1 MSQSSKDDLVVLGQI
16 GAAYG
21 IKGWVKISSHTEPK
35 AGIFNYGGWYIKSGR
50 DWKPIKVVASRQHG
64 KGLVAQLEGCGDR
77 NAAELLRNADIAVES
92 SQLPELESG
101 EYYWSQLEGLSV
113 ITSDTAGNDI
123 LLGKVDHLMATG
135 SNDVLVV
142 RGCEG
147 SLDKRERLL
156 PMVMEQVVIQIDLD
170 AGQMKV
176 NWDPEF

>member
-1 MSQSSKDDLVVLGQI
+1 MSKPLEDDLVVLGLI

-35 AGIFNYGGWYIKSGR
+35 AGIFNYDGWYIKSGR
-50 DWKPIKVVASRQHG
+50 DWTPVKVTSSRQHG
-64 KGLVAQLEGCGDR
+64 KGLVAQLEGCDDR
-77 NAAELLRNADIAVES
+77 NAAELLKNSEIAVKS

-101 EYYWSQLEGLSV
+101 DYYWSQLEGLSV
-113 ITSDTAGNDI
+113 ITGGEQGNDV
-123 LLGKVDHLMATG
+123 LLGKISHLMATG

-156 PMVMEQVVIQIDLD
+156 PLVMEQVVTQIDLD
-170 AGQMKV
+170 AGIMKV

>member
-1 MSQSSKDDLVVLGQI
+1 MSKPSEDDLVVLGLI

-35 AGIFNYGGWYIKSGR
+35 AGIFNYDGWYIKSGR
-50 DWKPIKVVASRQHG
+50 DWKPVKVAASRQHG
-64 KGLVAQLEGCGDR
+64 KGLVAQLEGCDDR
-77 NAAELLRNADIAVES
+77 NAAELLKNAEIAVKS

-101 EYYWSQLEGLSV
+101 DYYWSQLEGLSV
-113 ITSDTAGNDI
+113 ITRDAQGGDV
-123 LLGKVDHLMATG
+123 LLGKISHLMATG

-156 PMVMEQVVIQIDLD
+156 PLVMEQVVTQIDLD
-170 AGQMKV
+170 AGLMKV
-176 NWDPEF
+176 DWDPEF

>member
-35 AGIFNYGGWYIKSGR
+35 AGIFDYDDWYIKSGR
-50 DWKPIKVVASRQHG
+50 EWKPVKVVASRQHG
-64 KGLVAQLEGCGDR
+64 KGLVAQLEGCKDR
-77 NAAELLRNADIAVES
+77 NDAELFKNADIAVAS
-92 SQLPELESG
+92 SQLPELDSG
-101 EYYWSQLEGLSV
+101 EYYWRQLEGLSV

-156 PMVMEQVVIQIDLD
+156 PMVMDQVVIQIDLD
-170 AGQMKV
+170 ARQMKV
-176 NWDPEF
+176 DWDADF

>member
-1 MSQSSKDDLVVLGQI
+1 MSKPSEDDLVVLGLI

-21 IKGWVKISSHTEPK
+21 IKGWVKVSSHTEPK
-35 AGIFNYGGWYIKSGR
+35 AGIFDYDGWYIKSGR
-50 DWKPIKVVASRQHG
+50 DWKPVKLAASRQHG
-64 KGLVAQLEGCGDR
+64 KGLVAQLEGCDDR
-77 NAAELLRNADIAVES
+77 NAAELLRNAEIAVKS

-101 EYYWSQLEGLSV
+101 DYYWSQLEGLSV
-113 ITSDTAGNDI
+113 ITGDAQGNDV
-123 LLGKVDHLMATG
+123 LLGKISHLMATG

-156 PMVMEQVVIQIDLD
+156 PLVMEQVVTQIDLD
-170 AGQMKV
+170 AGLMKV